1 MTKRSALAGGDFGRA
16 AGLGGDGE
24 IPHGRYLA
32 RAPCGRFC
40 WLRFSWRPCVASC
53 SSRKHSSR
61 RAFPFRIFEGKSH
74 GRPQKNQGQ
83 SRHRKAATS
92 PGHHKPANSNEPRLS
107 SRPIWQGNLRLSL
120 VSCPVALYGATSRSA
135 DISFHLL
142 NPETN
147 NRIRMIPTDP
157 DTGPVERADL
167 VKGYE
172 ISKNHYVVLSND
184 ELDAVKL
191 ETTHTIEIERFV
203 DEKEIDRLYWND
215 PYYLLPNEKAGVE
228 AYTVIREA
236 LAEAG
241 RIALGRVVMHTR
253 ERLVALE
260 PRDKGILVYTL
271 RMADEVVPPKDA
283 FDDIP
288 AAKPDKRMIEIARKI
303 IEQQEGDFEP
313 DKFEDRYENALRD
326 LIRRKEKGEK
336 LVTAEPVEEDNV
348 IDLMEALKK
357 SLKAKGGAS
366 RPETRPELSRP
377 GDEPGCQ
384 P

>member
-1 MTKRSALAGGDFGRA
+1 MA
-16 AGLGGDGE
+16 A
-24 IPHGRYLA
+24 RKKTNA
-32 RAPCGRFC
+32 RAKKTV
-40 WLRFSWRPCVASC
+40 LR
-53 SSRKHSSR
+53 
-61 RAFPFRIFEGKSH
+61 
-74 GRPQKNQGQ
+74 
-83 SRHRKAATS
+83 
-92 PGHHKPANSNEPRLS
+92 KPANSNGPRLS
-107 SRPIWQGNLRLSL
+107 ARPIWQGQLRLSL

-142 NPETN
+142 NPKTN

-172 ISKNHYVVLSND
+172 ITKNHYVVLSAD

-215 PYYLLPNEKAGVE
+215 PYYLIPNEKTGVE

-236 LAEAG
+236 LKEAG

-271 RMADEVVPPKDA
+271 RMADEVVPPKEA
-283 FDDIP
+283 FADIP

-303 IEQQEGDFEP
+303 IEQQEGAFEP
-313 DKFEDRYENALRD
+313 EKFHDRYETALRD

-336 LVTAEPVEEDNV
+336 LVTAEPVEDDNV
-348 IDLMEALKK
+348 IDLMEALRK
-357 SLKAKGGAS
+357 SLKHKGAIAKRKAS
-366 RPETRPELSRP
+366 
-377 GDEPGCQ
+377 
-384 P
+384 

>member
-1 MTKRSALAGGDFGRA
+1 MAARKKTK
-16 AGLGGDGE
+16 
-24 IPHGRYLA
+24 A
-32 RAPCGRFC
+32 RAKKTV
-40 WLRFSWRPCVASC
+40 LR
-53 SSRKHSSR
+53 
-61 RAFPFRIFEGKSH
+61 
-74 GRPQKNQGQ
+74 
-83 SRHRKAATS
+83 
-92 PGHHKPANSNEPRLS
+92 KPANSNGPRLS
-107 SRPIWQGNLRLSL
+107 ARPIWQGQLRLSL

-142 NPETN
+142 NPKTN

-172 ISKNHYVVLSND
+172 ITKNHYVVLSAD
-184 ELDAVKL
+184 ELEAVKL

-215 PYYLLPNEKAGVE
+215 PYYLIPNEKTGVE

-236 LAEAG
+236 LKEAG

-271 RMADEVVPPKDA
+271 RMADEVVPPKEA
-283 FDDIP
+283 FADIP

-303 IEQQEGDFEP
+303 IEQQEGAFEP
-313 DKFEDRYENALRD
+313 EKFHDRYETALRD

-336 LVTAEPVEEDNV
+336 LVTAEPVEDDNV
-348 IDLMEALKK
+348 IDLMEALRK
-357 SLKAKGGAS
+357 SLKHKGAIAKRKAS
-366 RPETRPELSRP
+366 
-377 GDEPGCQ
+377 
-384 P
+384 